1 MSKVLV
7 LHGPNLNM
15 LGEREPAIYGGAT
28 LASITSRLE
37 SIAADAG
44 VAIESLQSN
53 DEAELINTAQKARSA
68 GIDFILINPAAFTH
82 SSIALRDALSAV
94 GLPFIEIHLS
104 NVYAREP
111 FRHQS
116 YFSDIAVGVI
126 TGLGAHGSE
135 YALRHAIHL
144 LTQSNN

>member
-28 LASITSRLE
+28 LASITSGLE
-37 SIAADAG
+37 SIAAAAG

-53 DEAELINTAQKARSA
+53 DEAELINTVQNAPSA

-104 NVYAREP
+104 NVYAREE
-111 FRHQS
+111 FRQHS
-116 YFSDIAVGVI
+116 YLSDIAIGVI
-126 TGLGAHGSE
+126 SGFAINSYRL
-135 YALRHAIHL
+135 ALEAASIHCQ
-144 LTQSNN
+144 QSSQ